1 MIASL
6 NSLLAPLTALVKQ
19 YRKYIGWFFV
29 FLAVCTIP
37 LAFISNTAK
46 FTGEQ
51 ALNIL
56 WFLLFLPIFAKVIG
70 LDLAKALMP
79 LRKEIGIC
87 MGTLAIVHGLSYILP
102 DPMYVFDAG
111 FWKEDGLPSY
121 RAFGFVAWIVIL
133 LLTLT
138 SNLWSMRLLG
148 PRWKRLHRLVYIAII
163 LIVIHVVLL
172 KWHKEFEL
180 GPVILLMVY
189 FVGKVMEWRGVRIEK
204 RS

>member
-19 YRKYIGWFFV
+19 YRKYIGWLFI

-51 ALNIL
+51 SLNIL
-56 WFLLFLPIFAKVIG
+56 WFLLFLPIFARVIG

-102 DPMYVFDAG
+102 DPMYLFDAG
-111 FWKEDGLPSY
+111 FWVEDGLPSY
-121 RAFGFVAWIVIL
+121 
-133 LLTLT
+133 
-138 SNLWSMRLLG
+138 
-148 PRWKRLHRLVYIAII
+148 
-163 LIVIHVVLL
+163 
-172 KWHKEFEL
+172 
-180 GPVILLMVY
+180 
-189 FVGKVMEWRGVRIEK
+189 
-204 RS
+204 